1 MKLSHHSPW
10 LWRPVGATVAVSLSL
25 PLFLAG
31 CGSPAAPPQ
40 TSMQSNRPA
49 ANANAGMNTRQK
61 VTLLA
66 GAAALYYMYNR
77 YKKQNESKLRGQNVT
92 YYLSKNGR
100 VYYREPGNPRNVIWV
115 TPPPQQARAIQVPD
129 SEASQYQRFQGYNN
143 SSSGTQLSDV
153 FQVQ

>member
-1 MKLSHHSPW
+1 MKFSHDSPW
-10 LWRPVGATVAVSLSL
+10 LWRPAGATLVASLSL

-40 TSMQSNRPA
+40 TSMQPNRPA
-49 ANANAGMNTRQK
+49 ANAGMSTRQK
-61 VTLLA
+61 LTLLA
-66 GAAALYYMYNR
+66 GAAALYYAYNR
-77 YKKQNESKLRGQNVT
+77 YKKQNEAKLRGQNVQ

-115 TPPPQQARAIQVPD
+115 TPPPQQAPTYQVSPE
-129 SEASQYQRFQGYNN
+129 EASQYQRFQGYDN

-153 FQVQ
+153 FQVR